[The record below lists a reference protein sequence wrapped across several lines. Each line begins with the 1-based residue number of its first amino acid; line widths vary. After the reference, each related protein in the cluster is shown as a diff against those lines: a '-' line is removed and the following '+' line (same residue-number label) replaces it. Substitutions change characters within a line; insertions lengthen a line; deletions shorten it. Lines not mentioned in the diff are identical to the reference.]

1 MKTEELSNMDNMFRN
16 YRKEAQ
22 AKMQT
27 TTSELEEYRRKT
39 SENMS
44 SQAARLA

>member
-1 MKTEELSNMDNMFRN
+1 M
-16 YRKEAQ
+16 Q
-22 AKMQT
+22 A

-44 SQAARLA
+44 SQAARLAEY